1 MPLLVYL
8 DESGDHTL
16 EAVDKDFPLF
26 ALAMFI
32 CDDVIYNQK
41 IVPEVSRLKT
51 DFFGHEAVILH
62 SREIRKTLGDFR
74 ILTDAKKRQEFYT
87 RINKIMGGFDYTLI
101 ASVIRKQEHKDRY
114 GVEAK
119 NPYDLALV
127 FTLERLLP
135 LLEEKGQK
143 KVHILA
149 ESRGKREDD
158 ELMLCFLR
166 TVSQGTDYIPAE
178 RFKRIE
184 FRLRFVPKNMNII
197 GMQLA
202 DLAAYP
208 IARHVLNPQSE
219 NLAYEV
225 LKGKF
230 YRGKGQVY
238 GLKVFP

>member
-1 MPLLVYL
+1 MALLVYL

-32 CDDVIYNQK
+32 CDDTVYNKK

-51 DFFGHEAVILH
+51 DFFGHEAIILH
-62 SREIRKTLGDFR
+62 SREIRKTMGDFR
-74 ILTDAKKRQEFYT
+74 ILTNPQKRQEFYA
-87 RINKIMGGFDYTLI
+87 RINTIMGEFDYSLI
-101 ASVIRKQEHKDRY
+101 ASVIQKQVHKDRY
-114 GVEAK
+114 GLEAK

-135 LLEEKGQK
+135 LLEDKGQK

-149 ESRGKREDD
+149 ESSGRREDD
-158 ELMLCFLR
+158 ELMLCFLK
-166 TVSQGTDYIPAE
+166 TVSQGTDYIAAD
-178 RFKRIE
+178 RFKKIE
-184 FRLRFVPKNMNII
+184 FKLRFVPKNMNIV

-208 IARHVLNPQSE
+208 IARHVLNPKAE
-219 NLAYEV
+219 NMAYEV

-238 GLKVFP
+238 GLKISP